1 MKVKA
6 LLICP
11 GQRPAVALLAESCPL
26 AVAPL
31 LGKSLVEYWIEY
43 LVTLGVREILI
54 PASDRPAQ
62 VRALVGDG
70 TRWGLPISVTA
81 EKHELTTEQAAEKY
95 GTPSDTLPDVVV
107 LMDHLPGRPG
117 LHIFENYAAWFA
129 GLQAWMPRAQALE
142 RIGQCEVQPGIWVGL
157 RARIDPAA
165 QLLAPC
171 WLGDYVWVKGTA
183 VIGPGAILEDGVV
196 VAAGASVVQSVIG
209 PATFVGPKTRVEN
222 SIAHGHT
229 LINWTTNSCL
239 RVPDAFWLSSLSQ
252 RLTDIRPQMW
262 PGPMRIENSGDKL
275 TVAEL
280 GELSA
285 ANSNQLQKEIHAAF
299 STALSI
305 IEIDLSRTQFVDS
318 CGLATLCGLRHS
330 ASTRGISLRL
340 LNPGPA
346 VQQLLELAQMHQ
358 LFEIGR
364 VEPAWPGLPK
374 PPTKRLTAIPSFIPA
389 HYNSL

>member
-1 MKVKA
+1 MKTKA

-11 GQRPAVALLAESCPL
+11 GRRPAVALLAESCPL
-26 AVAPL
+26 VVAPL

-43 LVTLGVREILI
+43 FVTLGVREILI
-54 PASDRPAQ
+54 AASDRPAQ

-81 EKHELTTEQAAEKY
+81 EKNELNFEQAIEKH
-95 GTPSDTLPDVVV
+95 GTHSNVLPEVVV

-117 LHIFENYAAWFA
+117 IHIFQSYAAWFA
-129 GLQAWMPRAQALE
+129 GLQAWMPRTQAIE

-171 WLGDYVWVKGTA
+171 WLGDYAWVKGAA

-196 VAAGASVVQSVIG
+196 VAAGAHVVQSVVG
-209 PATFVGPKTRVEN
+209 PATFVGTKTRIEN

-252 RLTDIRPQMW
+252 RLTAIRPEVW
-262 PGPMRIENSGDKL
+262 PGLMKIENDGVKMRI
-275 TVAEL
+275 TEL

-285 ANSNQLQKEIHAAF
+285 DNSIQFRKDIHAAF
-299 STALSI
+299 SPSLSV
-305 IEIDLSRTQFVDS
+305 IEIDLSHTRFVDS
-318 CGLATLCGLRHS
+318 CGLATLCGLHRN
-330 ASTRGISLRL
+330 AATRGISLRL
-340 LNPGPA
+340 LNPAPN
-346 VQQLLELAQMHQ
+346 VRQLLELTQVYQ
-358 LFEIGR
+358 LFQIDR
-364 VEPAWPGLPK
+364 AEPAWPGLPK
-374 PPTKRLTAIPSFIPA
+374 PAIKRLATIPSFIPA
-389 HYNSL
+389 H